1 MSTIIGS
8 RNRLNPAPTTIPENA
23 GRRRPVWGEAWK
35 MIVAFLTGALL
46 LIVNYGLSVELGA
59 DEDNPIFG
67 VILLTD
73 LFLGLTAIMLLPFR
87 RRTPVAAGLI
97 AGLIGGFSSFA
108 VPAGLIILVSVSTRR
123 RWRETAAVLTAWLV
137 SIGVVEAS
145 GLTFSLTPA
154 PASEVFFALV
164 LAALV
169 LAGAVVTGMFI
180 GNRRDLLVSLQER
193 AALAEADQQ
202 LRMQQA
208 RDHERTRIAREM
220 HDGLGHRL
228 SLIAMHASALRYRT
242 DLGQDETASAVNIVH
257 ESSRHAL
264 KELREVLG
272 VLRDPQ
278 SPLGESP
285 QPDAKELVAL
295 TALEPNVNLILRVAP
310 ADIPSTTSRHIYR
323 IVQECMTNAR
333 KHAPGSKV
341 TVSLTGTAGE
351 NLNLS
356 IINALRPEK
365 SQALPTGGF
374 GLIGIEERAKAVG
387 GTMTVHTTADEH
399 RIDIVLPW
407 PAQ

>member
-1 MSTIIGS
+1 M
-8 RNRLNPAPTTIPENA
+8 L
-23 GRRRPVWGEAWK
+23 
-35 MIVAFLTGALL
+35 VAFLAGALL
-46 LIVNYGLSVELGA
+46 LVVNSGLSVEMGA
-59 DEDNPIFG
+59 DEGNPLFG
-67 VILLTD
+67 VILFAD
-73 LFLGLTAIMLLPFR
+73 LVLGLTALVLLPFR
-87 RRTPVAAGLI
+87 RRTPVTVGLI

-108 VPAGLIILVSVSTRR
+108 VPAGLIILVSVAVRR

-164 LAALV
+164 LGAFV

-180 GNRRDLLVSLQER
+180 GNRRDLLVALQER

-202 LRMQQA
+202 LRMEQA

-242 DLGQDETASAVNIVH
+242 DLGQDETASAANIVH
-257 ESSRHAL
+257 ESSRRAL

-285 QPDAKELVAL
+285 QPDAQELEAL
-295 TALEPNVNLILRVAP
+295 TALEPNVNLMLHVAP

-323 IVQECMTNAR
+323 IVQECLTNAR
-333 KHAPGSKV
+333 KHAPGCEV

-356 IINALRPEK
+356 IVNALRPEK
-365 SQALPTGGF
+365 PQTLPTGGF
-374 GLIGIEERAKAVG
+374 GLVGIEERAKAVG

-399 RIDIVLPW
+399 RIDVVLPW